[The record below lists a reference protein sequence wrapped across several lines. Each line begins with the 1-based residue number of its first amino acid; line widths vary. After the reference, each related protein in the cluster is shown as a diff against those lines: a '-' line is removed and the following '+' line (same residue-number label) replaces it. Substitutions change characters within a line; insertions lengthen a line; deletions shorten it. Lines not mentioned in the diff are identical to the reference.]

1 MSQVI
6 STKFRYKLTTKVTN
20 KLDIVW
26 EAAKVDHQIRRLG
39 SLGVPTGEYPR
50 VVQID
55 EIRKQILLEIEIK
68 DKTWIQLF
76 RFKRYNNRK
85 TKVIISTNR
94 FPRTLF
100 LYLKYIFCYF
110 IALSVLFY
118 ISVWLPW
125 GFIVYMIG
133 SIISF
138 ILLPRLLLWSTKQQ
152 DEWKKN
158 IRTALKNYFNN
169 YEPRINQVPEQPVE
183 IPYPVAEF
191 VPLDEI
197 DQRHED
203 VIEAELAEEV
213 V

>member
-1 MSQVI
+1 MNQVI
-6 STKFRYKLTTKVTN
+6 STIFRYKLTTKVTN
-20 KLDIVW
+20 KLDNVW

-100 LYLKYIFCYF
+100 L
-110 IALSVLFY
+110 
-118 ISVWLPW
+118 
-125 GFIVYMIG
+125 
-133 SIISF
+133 
-138 ILLPRLLLWSTKQQ
+138 STKQQ
-152 DEWKKN
+152 DEWKKKL
-158 IRTALKNYFNN
+158 RTALKNYFNN